1 MRMLEHAMETTSRK
15 LHSAS
20 ALRRRTVGLLLAGL
34 ALGCCAIAQAAEQK
48 KREGYVLF
56 ENIVYSRAARTK
68 LKLDIYQPDPLPAQP
83 LPIVVYIHGGGW
95 QYGSKAEGEDML
107 GALARQGYLGFSVDY
122 RLSQEVVWPG
132 QLHDCKAA
140 LRWVRANAARY
151 GGDPARIGLMGASAG
166 GQLAAMLGL
175 TPGDTTL
182 SGSLSPA
189 GADEPVQAV
198 CDWFGPADLT
208 SDTALGEQLLPL
220 VSGLLGGP
228 PSMWPEKAL
237 QASPLSHVD
246 AGDPPF
252 LIIHGD
258 ADDVV
263 PVEQSRALS
272 AALKAA
278 GVSCDYI
285 EVPGGGHGSFVD
297 TQPNS
302 IELLAKMISFFD
314 ERLK

>member
-1 MRMLEHAMETTSRK
+1 MQQDIKTTRWKLEPGA
-15 LHSAS
+15 AQ
-20 ALRRRTVGLLLAGL
+20 RRRISGLFFAGL
-34 ALGCCAIAQAAEQK
+34 ALGCLCFALAYAAEQK
-48 KREGYVLF
+48 KLEGYILF
-56 ENIVYSRAARTK
+56 ENIIYSRAARTR
-68 LKLDIYQPDPLPAQP
+68 LKLDIYQPDPPAAQP
-83 LPIVVYIHGGGW
+83 APIVVYIHGGGW
-95 QYGSKAEGEDML
+95 QFGSKAEGADML

-175 TPGDTTL
+175 TPGDPAL
-182 SGSLSPA
+182 SGNLAPA
-189 GADEPVQAV
+189 GTDAPVQAV

-208 SDTALGEQLLPL
+208 NEAALGEQLLPL
-220 VSGLLGGP
+220 VSGLLGGA

-246 AGDPPF
+246 ATDPPF
-252 LIIHGD
+252 LIIHGS

-285 EVPGGGHGSFVD
+285 EVPDGGHGSFAQ
-297 TQPNS
+297 TTPNGV
-302 IELLAKMISFFD
+302 ELVQRMIAFFD
-314 ERLK
+314 DKLK